1 MIVGVQL
8 LVEIELNLY
17 SKLIDLIVFY
27 VFNSLFTGQC

>member
-8 LVEIELNLY
+8 LVEIELNLS

-27 VFNSLFTGQC
+27 VFNSHFIGQC